1 MCHISQSPQ
10 QYIYSLY
17 MEIALAELKAY
28 VMIEYALLIQR
39 VSGQNNLIETNKVRL
54 NYKNIIENALDSV
67 IKAMQKADRV
77 VWRCDPEEH
86 KHNVTYDEVT
96 RLLQGYIEN
105 EVDLNSEGS
114 CAQTCSDYQNT
125 TTKGCF
131 DQQFCSQQ
139 PKCAGRIHNCQF
151 IDSYLSVCQSPECN
165 NRRYEYIQ
173 NNDRKRFGDSEECWR
188 EVNRVESW
196 SRWLFWQCSYC
207 FCLCD
212 EPSLKSDRYF
222 NLRETISDV
231 KANKVV
237 TGVRFVKKN
246 RIFHLQIQQG
256 ELLPQGAV
264 NKSTVEW
271 KPVDDYK
278 ISDSNIT
285 EGVDYHEMSY
295 EKRAIDLD
303 EILNT
308 HQRTSL
314 VTGLSFH
321 VVSGRLNLM
330 VMFSYFDF
338 AKGQLLEPKVISTWQ
353 THEDVEDRRKL
364 NIDNLDVPTRS
375 VWGSQPMSRDNQY
388 LEFVNSG
395 IEADA
400 SQSTIPFIDIQD
412 VVINPPAPIS
422 GIGIYYKSSK
432 NYGGFVAPKII
443 SYDLSQHLRNL

>member
-1 MCHISQSPQ
+1 MHISVYFETEEMVEKSENQSLLSFAQ
-10 QYIYSLY
+10 QI
-17 MEIALAELKAY
+17 
-28 VMIEYALLIQR
+28 
-39 VSGQNNLIETNKVRL
+39 
-54 NYKNIIENALDSV
+54 
-67 IKAMQKADRV
+67 
-77 VWRCDPEEH
+77 
-86 KHNVTYDEVT
+86 T
-96 RLLQGYIEN
+96 RE
-105 EVDLNSEGS
+105 
-114 CAQTCSDYQNT
+114 
-125 TTKGCF
+125 
-131 DQQFCSQQ
+131 SQV
-139 PKCAGRIHNCQF
+139 
-151 IDSYLSVCQSPECN
+151 IDSYLSESN

-173 NNDRKRFGDSEECWR
+173 NNDRKRFGGSEECWQ

-196 SRWLFWQCSYC
+196 NRWLFWQCSYC

-256 ELLPQGAV
+256 ELLPRGAV

-308 HQRTSL
+308 HQRSSV
-314 VTGLSFH
+314 VTGLCFR
-321 VVSGRLNLM
+321 VLSGRLNLM

-338 AKGQLLEPKVISTWQ
+338 AKGQLLEPEVISTWQ
-353 THEDVEDRRKL
+353 THQAVENRQKL
-364 NIDNLDVPTRS
+364 NIDNLDLATRS
-375 VWGSQPMSRDNQY
+375 VWGSQPMSKDNQY

-395 IEADA
+395 IEADVA
-400 SQSTIPFIDIQD
+400 QSTIPFIDIQD
-412 VVINPPAPIS
+412 VVINPAAPLS

-432 NYGGFVAPKII
+432 NYGGFRITVA
-443 SYDLSQHLRNL
+443 